1 MRFTWQI
8 HTIFFAYKHSSI
20 FLFMSMSFHCD
31 SSSHSSD
38 PLFYLTKQV
47 RGQQIHSNKALNAVL
62 LFHVRQGDKKPS
74 QCWGDE
80 NFPLTDPGMT
90 IWAVWDCKDNNWAGT
105 SVEKPV
111 IWEPWLPS
119 QLLQK
124 WKLSI
129 NTLHRDRQWT
139 WQVFSYLQ
147 IKVNLSSV
155 SLKQSIN

>member
-105 SVEKPV
+105 SVEKS
-111 IWEPWLPS
+111 ENLGSHPS
-119 QLLQK
+119 CFKNGSFQL
-124 WKLSI
+124 
-129 NTLHRDRQWT
+129 TLCTVTDNGRGKYFPICR
-139 WQVFSYLQ
+139 
-147 IKVNLSSV
+147 
-155 SLKQSIN
+155 